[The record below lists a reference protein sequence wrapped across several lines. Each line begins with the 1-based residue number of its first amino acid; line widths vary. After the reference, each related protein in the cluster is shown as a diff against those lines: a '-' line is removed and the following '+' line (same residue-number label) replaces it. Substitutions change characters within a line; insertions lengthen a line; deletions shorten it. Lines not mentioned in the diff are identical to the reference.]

1 VKYEITREPLDPQNL
16 VDAVRSDECGAI
28 VTFLGVVRVM
38 GDGDRPVDGLAYEAY
53 PAMALPEMRAIGA
66 EASTRFGEARV
77 AIAHRVG
84 DLGLGEVSVAIAVA
98 SKHRAV
104 AFDACEYVID
114 ELKQRVPIWK
124 KENYRD
130 GEARWRP
137 NASPKA

>member
-1 VKYEITREPLDPQNL
+1 VKYEITREPLDPQSL
-16 VDAVRSDECGAI
+16 LDAVRSDECGAI

-53 PAMALPEMRAIGA
+53 PEMALPEMRAIGA
-66 EASTRFGEARV
+66 EASSRFGEARV
-77 AIAHRVG
+77 AIAHRIG
-84 DLGLGEVSVAIAVA
+84 DLALGEVSVAIAVA

-124 KENYRD
+124 RENYRD
-130 GEARWRP
+130 GETRWRP
-137 NASPKA
+137 NASPHA

>member
-1 VKYEITREPLDPQNL
+1 MKYEISRERLDPESL
-16 VDAVRSDECGAI
+16 VAAVRSDECGAI
-28 VTFLGVVRVM
+28 VTFLGLVRVM

-53 PAMALPEMRAIGA
+53 PEMALPEMRAIGA

-77 AIAHRVG
+77 AIAHRIG

>member
-1 VKYEITREPLDPQNL
+1 MKYEITREPLDPRSL
-16 VDAVRSDECGAI
+16 LDAVRSDECGAI

-53 PAMALPEMRAIGA
+53 PEMALPEMRAIGA

-77 AIAHRVG
+77 AIAHRIG

-124 KENYRD
+124 RENYRD

-137 NASPKA
+137 NASPHA